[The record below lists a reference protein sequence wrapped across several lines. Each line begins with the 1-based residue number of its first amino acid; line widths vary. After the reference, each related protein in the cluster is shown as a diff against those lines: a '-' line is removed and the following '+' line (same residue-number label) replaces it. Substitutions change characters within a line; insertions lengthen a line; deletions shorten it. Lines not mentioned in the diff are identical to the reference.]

1 MKSGSSISEFC
12 IYEQE
17 TVVKVCRLL
26 TERDNQ
32 AVTSGFNSGRSINKL
47 KYVKIIT
54 VDNSK
59 PELEPKESNDDF
71 SLYVEGEY
79 NKNNSRFYN
88 YCRYDDVKEIDLRL
102 TNRIYSIGSDGI
114 VYVYMYDII
123 KNVEGFIDINNI
135 EGRANYSNI
144 TNFGTVTNYFKFITN
159 NIASFYSITE
169 YYINNL
175 YQIFS
180 RTTIYQVKYGLTQM
194 LTSNPL
200 PDTPADFNKLGIKGN
215 NIFDDQ
221 LSLNKSVFMH
231 DGLLVNAKIKT
242 GATEYDNILIG
253 GVDYTTG
260 SIFQIKDD
268 NNVMIARC
276 EVTNVYAGMMKKFK
290 IVEAGTET
298 SKIKLG
304 ITKAHGGGVG
314 AYISITDSMLDNRK
328 NSILY
333 ESDVIVYSDA
343 DNKGDGNITMISGIL
358 SNKQININPSVG
370 AQICSKIVRTFEP
383 YNNMNKLFY
392 LIGNKVYSQ
401 QPLAGPK
408 AVSNLNLTVEESYE
422 LQEIKCII
430 MGFTPS
436 SGGEDKNKDKTI
448 VKQEV

>member
-1 MKSGSSISEFC
+1 
-12 IYEQE
+12 
-17 TVVKVCRLL
+17 
-26 TERDNQ
+26 
-32 AVTSGFNSGRSINKL
+32 
-47 KYVKIIT
+47 
-54 VDNSK
+54 
-59 PELEPKESNDDF
+59 
-71 SLYVEGEY
+71 
-79 NKNNSRFYN
+79 
-88 YCRYDDVKEIDLRL
+88 
-102 TNRIYSIGSDGI
+102 
-114 VYVYMYDII
+114 
-123 KNVEGFIDINNI
+123 
-135 EGRANYSNI
+135 
-144 TNFGTVTNYFKFITN
+144 
-159 NIASFYSITE
+159 
-169 YYINNL
+169 
-175 YQIFS
+175 
-180 RTTIYQVKYGLTQM
+180 M

-314 AYISITDSMLDNRK
+314 AYISITDSMLDNIK

-448 VKQEV
+448 VKNNNKTRGVELNGLINPNTFSEITLDSIEQLEATHDEVIIRGMCKTFKCIGIWDAQYNLFKIYFFNPFMLSSGGFNYDTDYQIDELILDTTIDIQETQTLMNKYIGLEDDGVLPTNKFVKHGNADKGVIMMEQPNKPIERLSKYETKEDRTKRLDGTGGVDFINSFSFMSGGDNIPDSYAMTYIIKK

>member
-144 TNFGTVTNYFKFITN
+144 TNFGTVTNYFKFIT
-159 NIASFYSITE
+159 
-169 YYINNL
+169 
-175 YQIFS
+175 FS
-180 RTTIYQVKYGLTQM
+180 
-194 LTSNPL
+194 
-200 PDTPADFNKLGIKGN
+200 
-215 NIFDDQ
+215 
-221 LSLNKSVFMH
+221 
-231 DGLLVNAKIKT
+231 
-242 GATEYDNILIG
+242 
-253 GVDYTTG
+253 
-260 SIFQIKDD
+260 KD
-268 NNVMIARC
+268 
-276 EVTNVYAGMMKKFK
+276 
-290 IVEAGTET
+290 
-298 SKIKLG
+298 
-304 ITKAHGGGVG
+304 
-314 AYISITDSMLDNRK
+314 
-328 NSILY
+328 
-333 ESDVIVYSDA
+333 
-343 DNKGDGNITMISGIL
+343 
-358 SNKQININPSVG
+358 
-370 AQICSKIVRTFEP
+370 
-383 YNNMNKLFY
+383 
-392 LIGNKVYSQ
+392 
-401 QPLAGPK
+401 
-408 AVSNLNLTVEESYE
+408 
-422 LQEIKCII
+422 
-430 MGFTPS
+430 
-436 SGGEDKNKDKTI
+436 
-448 VKQEV
+448 